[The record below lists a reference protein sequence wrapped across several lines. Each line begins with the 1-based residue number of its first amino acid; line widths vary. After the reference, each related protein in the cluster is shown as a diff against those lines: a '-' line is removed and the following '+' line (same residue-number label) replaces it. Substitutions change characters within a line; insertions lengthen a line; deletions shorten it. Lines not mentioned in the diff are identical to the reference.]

1 MKYSWPFA
9 KYFQGFALEH
19 PDPIG
24 VSCPSHQRGVSID
37 TRYAVRFPSSGE
49 ASVSSDAA
57 SATTH
62 IIIDICLCSNLCG
75 TSPCPHAAPRSTW
88 TLVERLCPSRK
99 DRGIAAC
106 CPVAESQPRYCWAP
120 SGFPFSAT
128 EFFD

>member
-9 KYFQGFALEH
+9 TYLQGFALEH

-62 IIIDICLCSNLCG
+62 IIIDVCSRSNTLWHK
-75 TSPCPHAAPRSTW
+75 PKPPRRAS
-88 TLVERLCPSRK
+88 EHM
-99 DRGIAAC
+99 DAC
-106 CPVAESQPRYCWAP
+106 
-120 SGFPFSAT
+120 
-128 EFFD
+128 